1 MPSSVMLPLLAHAKA
16 VVLSVPSSVC
26 SRGCM
31 RGDLRRNCVT
41 CAASSS
47 TLMEMS
53 PWGLSHVR
61 TRARISGGS
70 AHCQT
75 WAAPCRSKKTPP
87 SAYVQASDA
96 PNHVGAL
103 GNSARR
109 CVGRACI
116 VWKKCRQRRSVTAA
130 PREMRTRP
138 PGRGARPSA
147 RRAGPT
153 RGSRGAGA
161 GGAVGEQRRD
171 AVAASVDWTRCG
183 CGTPCQVPK
192 TPWRPSHAPGT
203 AQWPRHGVPR
213 ATHASRKPHG
223 SGQKAFW

>member
-1 MPSSVMLPLLAHAKA
+1 ML
-16 VVLSVPSSVC
+16 STPSSVC

-31 RGDLRRNCVT
+31 RGDLRRNCAT

-75 WAAPCRSKKTPP
+75 WAVPCRSKKTPP

-103 GNSARR
+103 GNSSRR

-138 PGRGARPSA
+138 PGRGVRFCSTDRRPRPPGTPGPRLRRVPSSWSHVLPVVR
-147 RRAGPT
+147 RRAQRESSNCVT
-153 RGSRGAGA
+153 RL
-161 GGAVGEQRRD
+161 RRL
-171 AVAASVDWTRCG
+171 
-183 CGTPCQVPK
+183 
-192 TPWRPSHAPGT
+192 
-203 AQWPRHGVPR
+203 GVMHR
-213 ATHASRKPHG
+213 
-223 SGQKAFW
+223 